1 MSNQISLRADGGRP
15 MDISKLDS
23 EKLYYSFVSGAQEV
37 IKNKNSLNEINV
49 FPVAD
54 GDTGSNLSSTMHAI
68 ILEAKISG
76 SVKETMN
83 SIADAAL
90 TGARGNSGIII
101 AQYIN
106 GIFLSLMDEE
116 TITIPSFAET
126 VKNAVPY
133 AYQAISDP
141 VEGTIITVIREWADA
156 VYSHKDLSA
165 NFSELFSKSLIAANK
180 SLEATT
186 SRLKVLQDSKVVDSG
201 AKGFVYF
208 LQGFATFLRTGKVDL
223 EVSDEPEDLSFN
235 EELIHSQGEIHHRY
249 CTEALLSGD
258 SIDLEAL
265 KAELALYGDSLIVA
279 GNNHK
284 ARIHIHANAPEQV
297 FQVLSKKGIILQQKA
312 DDMVRQNES
321 AFDRKY
327 DTALITDSI
336 ADIPQAMLDHYQ
348 VHMLPLNL
356 NFDNTSYLDKVT
368 MTPELFYPLLEEAIE
383 YPKSSQP
390 NPIVVEKYLETVL
403 SHYDKVIILTVA
415 KEQSG
420 TNSVFQNAVSKKLH
434 QGKKI
439 AVIDSKR
446 NSGAEGL
453 LVMKAAEMIAA
464 ETPFDEIVGAIE
476 RLRDR
481 TNIFVSVNNLKY
493 MVRSGRLS
501 KVSGMAAMTINLKP
515 VVSIDAEGKGSIA
528 EKAFSEKGNEKKLFR
543 LLEKV
548 NAQEEISRYAI
559 VHANNP
565 EKAEAYRKRSV
576 VLLGK
581 EPEYIMNISTIVGM
595 SAGVGT
601 VAISYMC
608 EEEL

>member
-1 MSNQISLRADGGRP
+1 

-23 EKLYYSFVSGAQEV
+23 ENLYYSFVSGAQEV

-68 ILEAKISG
+68 ILDARISG

-165 NFSELFSKSLIAANK
+165 NFSELFSKSMITANK

-223 EVSDEPEDLSFN
+223 EVSDEPEDLAFN
-235 EELIHSQGEIHHRY
+235 EELIHSQGEIRHRY
-249 CTEALLSGD
+249 CTEALLSAA

-265 KAELALYGDSLIVA
+265 RAELALYGDSLIVA

-297 FQVLSKKGIILQQKA
+297 FQVLRKKGIILQQKA

-336 ADIPQAMLDHYQ
+336 ADLPQEMLDRYQ

-390 NPIVVEKYLETVL
+390 NPIVVEKYLDTVL

-434 QGKKI
+434 EGKKI

-501 KVSGMAAMTINLKP
+501 KVSGLAAMTINLKP

-548 NAQEEISRYAI
+548 NAQEQISRYAI

-576 VLLGK
+576 ALLGK

-608 EEEL
+608 EEES

>member
-1 MSNQISLRADGGRP
+1 
-15 MDISKLDS
+15 
-23 EKLYYSFVSGAQEV
+23 
-37 IKNKNSLNEINV
+37 
-49 FPVAD
+49 
-54 GDTGSNLSSTMHAI
+54 
-68 ILEAKISG
+68 
-76 SVKETMN
+76 
-83 SIADAAL
+83 
-90 TGARGNSGIII
+90 
-101 AQYIN
+101 
-106 GIFLSLMDEE
+106 
-116 TITIPSFAET
+116 
-126 VKNAVPY
+126 
-133 AYQAISDP
+133 
-141 VEGTIITVIREWADA
+141 
-156 VYSHKDLSA
+156 
-165 NFSELFSKSLIAANK
+165 
-180 SLEATT
+180 
-186 SRLKVLQDSKVVDSG
+186 
-201 AKGFVYF
+201 
-208 LQGFATFLRTGKVDL
+208 
-223 EVSDEPEDLSFN
+223 
-235 EELIHSQGEIHHRY
+235 
-249 CTEALLSGD
+249 
-258 SIDLEAL
+258 
-265 KAELALYGDSLIVA
+265 
-279 GNNHK
+279 
-284 ARIHIHANAPEQV
+284 
-297 FQVLSKKGIILQQKA
+297 
-312 DDMVRQNES
+312 MVRQNES

-434 QGKKI
+434 EGKKI

-548 NAQEEISRYAI
+548 NAQEKISRYAI

-608 EEEL
+608 EEES

>member
-1 MSNQISLRADGGRP
+1 

-116 TITIPSFAET
+116 MITIPSFAET

-165 NFSELFSKSLIAANK
+165 NFSELFSKSLITANE

-223 EVSDEPEDLSFN
+223 EVNDEPEDLSFN

-258 SIDLEAL
+258 AIDLEAL

-297 FQVLSKKGIILQQKA
+297 FQVLRKKGIILQQKA

-434 QGKKI
+434 EGKKI

-464 ETPFDEIVGAIE
+464 ETPFDEIIGAIE

-501 KVSGMAAMTINLKP
+501 KVSGMAAMSINLKP

-548 NAQEEISRYAI
+548 NAQEKISRYAI

-576 VLLGK
+576 ALLGK

-608 EEEL
+608 EEKL

>member
-1 MSNQISLRADGGRP
+1 MN
-15 MDISKLDS
+15 ISKLDS
-23 EKLYYSFVSGAQEV
+23 ENLYYSFVSGAQEV

-68 ILEAKISG
+68 ILDARISG

-126 VKNAVPY
+126 VKKAVPY

-165 NFSELFSKSLIAANK
+165 NFSELFSKSMITANN

-186 SRLKVLQDSKVVDSG
+186 SRLKVLQDSRVVDSG

-235 EELIHSQGEIHHRY
+235 EELIHSQGEIRHRY
-249 CTEALLSGD
+249 CTEALLSSD

-265 KAELALYGDSLIVA
+265 RAELALYGDSLIVA

-297 FQVLSKKGIILQQKA
+297 FQVLRKKGIILQQKA

-336 ADIPQAMLDHYQ
+336 ADLPQEMLDRYQ

-390 NPIVVEKYLETVL
+390 NPIVVEKYLDTVL
-403 SHYDKVIILTVA
+403 SHYNKVIILTVA

-434 QGKKI
+434 EGKKI

-476 RLRDR
+476 HLRER

-493 MVRSGRLS
+493 MVKSGRLS
-501 KVSGMAAMTINLKP
+501 KVSGLAAMTINLKP

-548 NAQEEISRYAI
+548 NAQEQISRYAI

-576 VLLGK
+576 ALLGK

>member
-1 MSNQISLRADGGRP
+1 

-37 IKNKNSLNEINV
+37 IKNKNNLNEINV

-76 SVKETMN
+76 SVKETMS

-116 TITIPSFAET
+116 MITIPSFAET
-126 VKNAVPY
+126 VKKAVPY

-156 VYSHKDLSA
+156 VYSHRDLSA
-165 NFSELFSKSLIAANK
+165 TFSELFSKSLVTANK

-186 SRLKVLQDSKVVDSG
+186 SRLKVLQDSRVVDSG

-223 EVSDEPEDLSFN
+223 EVSDEPVDLAFN

-258 SIDLEAL
+258 AIDLEAL

-279 GNNHK
+279 GNDHK

-297 FQVLSKKGIILQQKA
+297 FQVLRKKGVILQQKA

-327 DTALITDSI
+327 ATALITDSI
-336 ADIPQAMLDHYQ
+336 ADIPQTMLDRYQ

>member
-1 MSNQISLRADGGRP
+1 

-133 AYQAISDP
+133 SYQAISDP

-297 FQVLSKKGIILQQKA
+297 FQVLRKKGIILQQKA

-368 MTPELFYPLLEEAIE
+368 MTPELFYPLLEETIE

>member
-1 MSNQISLRADGGRP
+1 

-368 MTPELFYPLLEEAIE
+368 MTPELFYPLLEETIE

-420 TNSVFQNAVSKKLH
+420 TNSVFQNVVSKKLH

-548 NAQEEISRYAI
+548 NAQEKISRYAI

>member
-1 MSNQISLRADGGRP
+1 MNIST
-15 MDISKLDS
+15 LDS
-23 EKLYYSFVSGAQEV
+23 ERLYNSFLSGAHEV

-68 ILEAKISG
+68 IMDAKISG

-106 GIFLSLMDEE
+106 GIFLSLMDDEM
-116 TITIPSFAET
+116 ITISSFAET

-133 AYQAISDP
+133 AYQAISNP

-156 VYSHKDLSA
+156 VYSHKDLSVT
-165 NFSELFSKSLIAANK
+165 FSELFSKSLITANK

-208 LQGFATFLRTGKVDL
+208 LQGFATFLHTGKLDL
-223 EVSDEPEDLSFN
+223 KVSEEQEDLSFN
-235 EELIHSQGEIHHRY
+235 EELIHSQGEIRHRY
-249 CTEALLSGD
+249 CTEALLSAD

-265 KAELALYGDSLIVA
+265 RSELALYGDSLIVA

-297 FQVLSKKGIILQQKA
+297 FQVLRKKGIILQQKA
-312 DDMVRQNES
+312 DDMIRQNES

-327 DTALITDSI
+327 AIALITDSI
-336 ADIPQAMLDHYQ
+336 ADVPQEILDRYQ

-368 MTPELFYPLLEEAIE
+368 MTPELFYPLLEVAVE

-390 NPIVVEKYLETVL
+390 NPIIVEKYLETVL
-403 SHYDKVIILTVA
+403 AHYDQVIVVTVA

-420 TNSVFQNAVSKKLH
+420 TNSVFRNAVSKKLRE
-434 QGKKI
+434 GKKT

-446 NSGAEGL
+446 NSGAQGL

-464 ETPFDEIVGAIE
+464 GTPFDEIVSAIE
-476 RLRDR
+476 KLRDR

-501 KVSGMAAMTINLKP
+501 KVSGMAAMSINLKP

-543 LLEKV
+543 LLGKINTQEKV
-548 NAQEEISRYAI
+548 TRYAI

-565 EKAEAYRKRSV
+565 EKAEVYRKRSV
-576 VLLGK
+576 ALLGK

>member
-1 MSNQISLRADGGRP
+1 

-37 IKNKNSLNEINV
+37 IKNKNNLNEINV

-54 GDTGSNLSSTMHAI
+54 GDTGSNLSSTMHAS
-68 ILEAKISG
+68 ILEAKMSG
-76 SVKETMN
+76 SVKETMS

-116 TITIPSFAET
+116 MITIPSFAET
-126 VKNAVPY
+126 VKKAVPY

-156 VYSHKDLSA
+156 VYSHRDLSA
-165 NFSELFSKSLIAANK
+165 TFSELFSKSLVTANK

-186 SRLKVLQDSKVVDSG
+186 SRLKVLQDSRVVDSG

-223 EVSDEPEDLSFN
+223 EVSDEPVDLAFN

-258 SIDLEAL
+258 AIDLEAL

-548 NAQEEISRYAI
+548 NAQEKISRYAI

>member
-1 MSNQISLRADGGRP
+1 

-116 TITIPSFAET
+116 MITIPSFAET

-165 NFSELFSKSLIAANK
+165 NFSELFSKSLITANK

-223 EVSDEPEDLSFN
+223 EVNDEPQDLSFN

-258 SIDLEAL
+258 AIDLGAL

-297 FQVLSKKGIILQQKA
+297 FQVLRKKGIILQQKA

-434 QGKKI
+434 EGKKI

-501 KVSGMAAMTINLKP
+501 KVSGMAAMSINLKP

-548 NAQEEISRYAI
+548 NAQEKISRYAI

-576 VLLGK
+576 ALLGK

>member
-1 MSNQISLRADGGRP
+1 

-116 TITIPSFAET
+116 MITIPSFAET

-165 NFSELFSKSLIAANK
+165 NFSELFSKSLITANK

-223 EVSDEPEDLSFN
+223 EVNDEPEDLSFN

-258 SIDLEAL
+258 AIDLEAL

-297 FQVLSKKGIILQQKA
+297 FQVLRKKGIILQQKA

-368 MTPELFYPLLEEAIE
+368 MTPELFYPLLEEAVE

-390 NPIVVEKYLETVL
+390 NPIVVDKYLETVL

-434 QGKKI
+434 EGKKI

-501 KVSGMAAMTINLKP
+501 KVSGMAAMSINLKP

-548 NAQEEISRYAI
+548 NAQEKISRYAI

-576 VLLGK
+576 ALLGK

>member
-1 MSNQISLRADGGRP
+1 

-37 IKNKNSLNEINV
+37 IKNKNNLNEINV

-76 SVKETMN
+76 SVKETMS

-116 TITIPSFAET
+116 MITIPSFAET
-126 VKNAVPY
+126 VKKAVPY

-156 VYSHKDLSA
+156 VYSHRDLSA
-165 NFSELFSKSLIAANK
+165 TFSELFSKSLVTANK

-186 SRLKVLQDSKVVDSG
+186 SRLKVLQDSRVVDSG

-223 EVSDEPEDLSFN
+223 EVSDEPVDLAFN

-258 SIDLEAL
+258 AIDLEAL

-279 GNNHK
+279 GNDHK

-297 FQVLSKKGIILQQKA
+297 FQVLRKKGVILQQKA

-327 DTALITDSI
+327 ATALITDSI
-336 ADIPQAMLDHYQ
+336 ADIPQTMLDRYQ

-548 NAQEEISRYAI
+548 NAQEKISRYAI

-601 VAISYMC
+601 VAISYMS
-608 EEEL
+608 

>member
-1 MSNQISLRADGGRP
+1 

-126 VKNAVPY
+126 IKNAVPY

-165 NFSELFSKSLIAANK
+165 NFSELFSKSLITANK

-186 SRLKVLQDSKVVDSG
+186 SRLKVLQDSRVVDSG
-201 AKGFVYF
+201 AKGFVCF
-208 LQGFATFLRTGKVDL
+208 LQGFATFLRTGKVNL
-223 EVSDEPEDLSFN
+223 EVSDGAADLSFN

-258 SIDLEAL
+258 AIDLEEL

-297 FQVLSKKGIILQQKA
+297 FQVLRKKGIILQQKA

-327 DTALITDSI
+327 AIALITDSI
-336 ADIPQAMLDHYQ
+336 ADIPQTMLDHYQ

-434 QGKKI
+434 EGKKI

-501 KVSGMAAMTINLKP
+501 RVSGLAAMTINLKP

-576 VLLGK
+576 ALLGK

-608 EEEL
+608 EEES

>member
-1 MSNQISLRADGGRP
+1 

-76 SVKETMN
+76 TVKETMN

-133 AYQAISDP
+133 AYQAISNP

-165 NFSELFSKSLIAANK
+165 TFAELFSKSLLAANK

-223 EVSDEPEDLSFN
+223 ETDDSEALSFN
-235 EELIHSQGEIHHRY
+235 EELIHSQGEIRHRY
-249 CTEALLSGD
+249 CTEALLSGEGL
-258 SIDLEAL
+258 DLEAL

-279 GNNHK
+279 GNIRK

-297 FQVLSKKGIILQQKA
+297 FQVLRKKGTILQQKA

-327 DTALITDSI
+327 TIALITDSI
-336 ADIPQAMLDHYQ
+336 ADIPQAMLDCYQ

-368 MTPELFYPLLEEAIE
+368 MTPELFYPLLEAAVE

-420 TNSVFQNAVSKKLH
+420 TNSVFQNAVAKKL
-434 QGKKI
+434 QEGKKI

-464 ETPFDEIVGAIE
+464 ETPFDEIVATIE

-501 KVSGMAAMTINLKP
+501 KVSGWAAMSVNLKP
-515 VVSIDAEGKGSIA
+515 VVSIDAQGKGSIA
-528 EKAFSEKGNEKKLFR
+528 EKAFSEKGNGKKLFR

-548 NAQEEISRYAI
+548 NAQDKVSRYAI

-565 EKAEAYRKRSV
+565 EKAEAYRQRSV
-576 VLLGK
+576 ALLGR

-601 VAISYMC
+601 VAVAYMC
-608 EEEL
+608 EEE